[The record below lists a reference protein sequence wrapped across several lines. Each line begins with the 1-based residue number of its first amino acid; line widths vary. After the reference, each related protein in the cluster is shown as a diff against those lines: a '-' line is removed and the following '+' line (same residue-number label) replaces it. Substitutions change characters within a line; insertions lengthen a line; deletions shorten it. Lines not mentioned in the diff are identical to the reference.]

1 MKQDYYGFF
10 LPSTIR
16 DRRAAISAIVA
27 GVVANGLLTVLMG
40 FACVVWILREGS
52 KARMTWTLLAVTVL
66 LVIATVAT
74 WKRVLFGPV
83 MGIAI
88 ALAVVIWQ
96 VLIGQTAVAVILAVP
111 LVGGSWTAARHS
123 GT

>member
-1 MKQDYYGFF
+1 MDYYGFF

-52 KARMTWTLLAVTVL
+52 KAKEDPVPRARNRRRRYQWRRFASFVE
-66 LVIATVAT
+66 LVSRFCPEFV
-74 WKRVLFGPV
+74 RR
-83 MGIAI
+83 
-88 ALAVVIWQ
+88 Q
-96 VLIGQTAVAVILAVP
+96 RQ
-111 LVGGSWTAARHS
+111 
-123 GT
+123 